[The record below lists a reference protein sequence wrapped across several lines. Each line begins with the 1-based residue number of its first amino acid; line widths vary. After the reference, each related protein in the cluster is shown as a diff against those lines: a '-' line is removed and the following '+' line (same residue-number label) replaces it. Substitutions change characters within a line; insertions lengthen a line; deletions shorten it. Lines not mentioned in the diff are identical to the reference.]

1 MCHREGVSIDE
12 NDAERRTEPPPEPR
26 TGTHHRNP
34 LTWLVAAAAVA
45 VIVAVAAFVLRER
58 DSVGT
63 SATPSGGA
71 DQQSATVLTAAAAEQ
86 GRRCL
91 PPSPR
96 VLRGADHAF
105 DGVVT
110 RLEDGT
116 ATLATSHW
124 YAGQPTRTVTV
135 RAPSADMQALLAA
148 VRFEKGRR
156 YLVAASDDG
165 RVMLCGFSA
174 AYSERLARLYLAA
187 FEG

>member
-1 MCHREGVSIDE
+1 MCHGEGVPIDE
-12 NDAERRTEPPPEPR
+12 NDADRRAEPTPEPR

-45 VIVAVAAFVLRER
+45 VIVAVTAFVLSQR
-58 DSVGT
+58 DTVGT
-63 SATPSGGA
+63 STTPSGGE
-71 DQQSATVLTAAAAEQ
+71 DQQSATVLTTSVEPA
-86 GRRCL
+86 GRCMS
-91 PPSPR
+91 PSPR
-96 VLRGADHAF
+96 ALRGADHAF

-110 RLEDGT
+110 RLSDGT
-116 ATLATSHW
+116 ATLDTSHW
-124 YAGQPTRTVTV
+124 YVGDPTRTVTV

-148 VRFEKGRR
+148 VRFEKGER